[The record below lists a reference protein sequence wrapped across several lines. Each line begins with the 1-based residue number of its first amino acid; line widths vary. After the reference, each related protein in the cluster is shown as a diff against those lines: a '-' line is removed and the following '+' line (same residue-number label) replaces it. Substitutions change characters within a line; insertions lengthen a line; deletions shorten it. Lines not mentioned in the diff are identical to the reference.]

1 MSLKTSYT
9 LLAPFYDFAVRPFV
23 ARARE
28 RSLARLPREAAG
40 AVLLNGAGTGLDLP
54 FLPPLHRYV
63 ALDLTRAMLRRGRE
77 RTGQLDLAWVQG
89 TSLALPFPDAVFDA
103 AVLHLILAVVPDPAR
118 ALAET
123 ARVLKPGGQ
132 ILVLDKFLR
141 RGERALLRRL
151 VNPIAAR
158 VATRTDVV
166 FEEVLAA
173 VPSLSVASDEPEMAG
188 GWFRR
193 IILRKAHVR

>member
-1 MSLKTSYT
+1 MSLKVSYT
-9 LLAPFYDFAVRPFV
+9 LLAPFYDLAVRPFLE
-23 ARARE
+23 RARR
-28 RSLARLPREAAG
+28 RSLARLPRDCAG

-54 FLPPLHRYV
+54 LLPPRHRYV
-63 ALDLTRAMLRRGRE
+63 ALDLTRAMLRRGRA
-77 RTGQLDLAWVQG
+77 RAGGLDLAWVQG
-89 TSLALPFPDAVFDA
+89 TSLALPFREAAFDS

-123 ARVLKPGGQ
+123 ARVLKPGGR

-141 RGERALLRRL
+141 PGERAVVRRL
-151 VNPIAAR
+151 LNPLASR

-173 VPSLSVASDEPEMAG
+173 VPGLTVASDEPDMAG

-193 IILRKAHVR
+193 IVLHKAQA